1 MKLLIITNPNCT
13 QCKKLFSEGVC
24 DGYDTELVLIPQVQ
38 TDEHLFRIIWST
50 ENPKLTFQ
58 EMLMGNKLTQK
69 VDFNIDTT
77 AKEKHNLDMLEKLNS
92 IEPIAYTPMFFTDD
106 GIEIKSIKIPQ
117 LDIKNLIKMNM
128 EKVNVL

>member
-13 QCKKLFSEGVC
+13 QCKKLFMEGVC

-58 EMLMGNKLTQK
+58 EMLMSNEITQL
-69 VDFNIDTT
+69 VDFNIDITD
-77 AKEKHNLDMLEKLNS
+77 KVKNNFDMINKLNA
-92 IEPIAYTPMFFTDD
+92 IDQIIQTPMFYIDD
-106 GIEIKSIKIPQ
+106 GIQIKSIKIPE
-117 LDIKNLIKMNM
+117 LDIKNLIKNNM